1 MSKIQEKLN
10 ALRPYVVGI
19 RYLQGIQLVD
29 AVFKENWTIPQSEV
43 IHQEKVD
50 GDDNYYMFYS
60 ENEDIDIDD
69 LLDYVK
75 EIIDLNIE
83 REKKYE
89 LLSEKVAELQR
100 IFKSNSL
107 AKLKK
112 LKFTFSEPDIMPSIV
127 DMDDL
132 SSESTKELINKTE
145 EPTEQPKSEVKPKS
159 EPTKT
164 VKNGSG
170 KNKTIMNGIELP
182 PKGEKIELE
191 EFDEP
196 TNIVCKCG
204 PNEICPV
211 CEEQKDLTY

>member
-50 GDDNYYMFYS
+50 GEDNYYMFYS

-89 LLSEKVAELQR
+89 LLSEKVAELQK
-100 IFKSNSL
+100 IFKSNNL

-132 SSESTKELINKTE
+132 SIESTKELISKSE
-145 EPTEQPKSEVKPKS
+145 ESTEQPKEEVKPKV
-159 EPTKT
+159 ETPKT
-164 VKNGSG
+164 TKNGSG
-170 KNKTIMNGIELP
+170 KTKTVMNGIELP

-191 EFDEP
+191 DFEEP
-196 TNIVCKCG
+196 KNIVCKCG